1 MKRNNIITNQEN
13 KLATKEE
20 LINLLKKHRGILTNP
35 ILDYLNSLVELEFSV
50 IRNYISIEE
59 REVLSEL
66 ELYKKIATYNIYYRA
81 LQLLDHEKNPIEI
94 DNNERLIVSK
104 QLENRRVKLF
114 CFDYKDRISLS
125 KNIPDDYK
133 SMKIGTVTL
142 YRTLENKDLREK
154 ELNRILERL
163 ESLYVANN
171 PYLVRHDV
179 IGGPDVYWERQH
191 KEKIEELEK
200 KFTELD
206 NKKELT
212 EVDKQEIQLTN
223 YIHQLFLTD
232 YGLTNEDFE
241 ESKMS
246 KFTTAEID
254 KMNKTQ
260 VKKLPNLTISDQIH
274 YL

>member
-1 MKRNNIITNQEN
+1 
-13 KLATKEE
+13 
-20 LINLLKKHRGILTNP
+20 
-35 ILDYLNSLVELEFSV
+35 
-50 IRNYISIEE
+50 
-59 REVLSEL
+59 
-66 ELYKKIATYNIYYRA
+66 
-81 LQLLDHEKNPIEI
+81 
-94 DNNERLIVSK
+94 
-104 QLENRRVKLF
+104 
-114 CFDYKDRISLS
+114 
-125 KNIPDDYK
+125 
-133 SMKIGTVTL
+133 MKIGTVTL